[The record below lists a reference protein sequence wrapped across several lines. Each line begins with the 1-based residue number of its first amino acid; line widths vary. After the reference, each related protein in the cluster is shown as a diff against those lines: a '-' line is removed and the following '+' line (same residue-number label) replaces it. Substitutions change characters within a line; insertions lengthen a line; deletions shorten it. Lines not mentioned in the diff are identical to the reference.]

1 MNENNETPAVG
12 VKFNST
18 DFMPLTCPEADQ
30 ALEHCKTC
38 IKSVFD
44 HFDPGMV
51 YQDEADRIGEYLQE
65 FHGWNKSLRTQL
77 RHGLDAAC
85 ERLNEQTAQN
95 IALRALVGELAEALE
110 KCVKSLDEATAP
122 YPDVRI
128 VSKEAKTLIVKAKE
142 AGL

>member
-12 VKFNST
+12 VTFNST
-18 DFMPLTCPEADQ
+18 DFVPLTCPEADQ

-65 FHGWNKSLRTQL
+65 FHGWNKSLRTLL

-85 ERLNEQTAQN
+85 ERLNEQEAQN
-95 IALRALVGELAEALE
+95 TALRALVATMITALE
-110 KCVKSLDEATAP
+110 HSTECLNNGDHPATWEKNK
-122 YPDVRI
+122 R
-128 VSKEAKTLIVKAKE
+128 LIAKAKE